1 MSTRRIWGSSGAQF
15 REVLFSILAVVSRRA
30 KLSELYHFAAPFE
43 TGMPLSMTP
52 IVTAC
57 G

>member
-1 MSTRRIWGSSGAQF
+1 MSTRRIWGSQRRTI